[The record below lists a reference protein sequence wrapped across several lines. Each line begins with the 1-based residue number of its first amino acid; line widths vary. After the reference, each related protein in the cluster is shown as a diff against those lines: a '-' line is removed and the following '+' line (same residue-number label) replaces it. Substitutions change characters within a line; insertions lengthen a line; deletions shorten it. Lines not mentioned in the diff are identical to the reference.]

1 VLGNVQVDVFEA
13 LKISIEKI
21 KVRNFNGI
29 VV

>member
-1 VLGNVQVDVFEA
+1 MLGNVQVDVFET
-13 LKISIEKI
+13 LKVSIEKI